1 MLILEKEEGIQSVI
15 KLLCYEAR
23 ERSINLVQS
32 NKKEWN
38 IKIKSQITIK
48 QSIEKISESKNYF

>member
-1 MLILEKEEGIQSVI
+1 MLTLEKEEGIQSLI

-32 NKKEWN
+32 NKKE
-38 IKIKSQITIK
+38 
-48 QSIEKISESKNYF
+48 